1 MGRMMDGSALS
12 TLDTARMQIDPIWVK
27 AVLRALLLP
36 PTGELLITIL
46 GLGLRPRFPRLGI
59 GLAWAGV
66 LSLLLLAMP
75 AVADLLLRCLDSSPA
90 FTVERA
96 TGAQAIVILGGG
108 KRRDAQEYG
117 GDTLG
122 QLTLE
127 RVRYGARVAR
137 LTGLPILV
145 TGGSV
150 YGGEAEAK
158 LMQESLRSEFG
169 IDVRWVEDRSR
180 TTHENAVLS
189 AAILRDAGIQRV
201 VLVAHSFDMLR
212 ARAEFAAVSVAT
224 VPAPIGIPSSKPNTA
239 FDFLPSM
246 SGLQTSY
253 YATYE
258 ILANMVRLAT
268 R

>member
-1 MGRMMDGSALS
+1 MTDGVVLAS
-12 TLDTARMQIDPIWVK
+12 TLDTARLQVDPIWVK
-27 AVLRALLLP
+27 AVLKALLLP
-36 PTGELLITIL
+36 PTGQLLLAVL
-46 GLGLRPRFPRLGI
+46 GLGLRPRFPRLGLS
-59 GLAWAGV
+59 LAWAGV
-66 LSLLLLAMP
+66 LSLLLLAVP
-75 AVADLLLRCLDSSPA
+75 AVAEFLLRCLDSSPP

-108 KRRDAQEYG
+108 TRRDAQEYG

-122 QLTLE
+122 HLTLE
-127 RVRYGARVAR
+127 RVRYGARVAGM
-137 LTGLPILV
+137 TGLPILV

-169 IDVRWVEDRSR
+169 TDVSWVEDHSR

-189 AAILRDAGIQRV
+189 AAILRRAGIERV

-212 ARAEFAAVSVAT
+212 ARAEFAAAGIAT
-224 VPAPIGIPSSKPNTA
+224 VPAPIGIPSSKPNSA

-253 YATYE
+253 YAVYE
-258 ILANMVRLAT
+258 ILANLVRLVAQ
-268 R
+268 

>member
-1 MGRMMDGSALS
+1 MTDGTVLSS
-12 TLDTARMQIDPIWVK
+12 TLDAARLQIDPIWIK
-27 AVLRALLLP
+27 AVLKALLLP
-36 PTGELLITIL
+36 PTGLLLLSVL
-46 GLGLRPRFPRLGI
+46 GLGLRPRFPRFGT

-66 LSLLLLAMP
+66 LSLLLLAVP
-75 AVADLLLRCLDSSPA
+75 AVAELLLRSLDSSPP

-122 QLTLE
+122 HLTLE

-189 AAILRDAGIQRV
+189 AAILHGARVQRV
-201 VLVAHSFDMLR
+201 ILVAHSFDMLR
-212 ARAEFAAVSVAT
+212 ARAEFAAAGVAT
-224 VPAPIGIPSSKPNTA
+224 MPAPIGIPSSKPNTA

-246 SGLQTSY
+246 SGLQMSY
-253 YATYE
+253 YAVYE
-258 ILANMVRLAT
+258 ILANLLRLAMP
-268 R
+268 

>member
-1 MGRMMDGSALS
+1 MTDGSVLSS
-12 TLDTARMQIDPIWVK
+12 TLDAARLQVDSIWVK
-27 AVLRALLLP
+27 AILKALLLP
-36 PTGELLITIL
+36 PTGQLLLSVL
-46 GLGLRPRFPRLGI
+46 GLGLRPRFPRLGA

-66 LSLLLLAMP
+66 LSLLLLAVP
-75 AVADLLLRCLDSSPA
+75 AVAELLLRALDSSPP

-117 GDTLG
+117 GDTLSS
-122 QLTLE
+122 LTLE

-145 TGGSV
+145 TGGAV

-158 LMQESLRSEFG
+158 LMRESLRSEFG
-169 IDVRWVEDRSR
+169 INVSWVEDHSR
-180 TTHENAVLS
+180 TTHENAMLS
-189 AAILRDAGIQRV
+189 AAILRGAGIQRV

-212 ARAEFAAVSVAT
+212 ASAEFAAAGVAT

-253 YATYE
+253 YAVYE
-258 ILANMVRLAT
+258 IFANLIRLAAP
-268 R
+268 